1 MRVIHNFPYIPS
13 NINKLLSPLNMDAS
27 VKSKEDSAVST
38 QSSFPCF
45 EPSLKK
51 QKPVLCFLILGFGFS
66 HCVIYD
72 FFFRRIFGMV
82 SRFLLFLH
90 PCPALLSL
98 TGVVLTSQERA

>member
-1 MRVIHNFPYIPS
+1 
-13 NINKLLSPLNMDAS
+13 MDAS

-72 FFFRRIFGMV
+72 FFSEESFAWSHGFFFSCTHV
-82 SRFLLFLH
+82 LLFY
-90 PCPALLSL
+90 
-98 TGVVLTSQERA
+98 R